1 MLKFFPPAAVLVLL
15 FTTVPALA
23 MPSPPGRSNSAI
35 QCHCFQDRSLD
46 PSQPEKVD
54 PYLLA
59 TTQNSFL
66 STAFG
71 VNKSQ
76 VVRKRMTGTSAED
89 LWMAY
94 AMGQKTGSD
103 PDALL
108 SARRAEGSWAGAVR
122 KSVPDT
128 RPLGSRIV
136 AALETGS
143 DDRALADAVADEA
156 LSEKLGVQEAALSE
170 MRTGGATTQEI
181 VLASFLGK
189 RAGRPAGEIL
199 REVKVGET
207 SWGLVASNLG
217 VEIGKMEREFER
229 MMK

>member
-15 FTTVPALA
+15 LTTVPALA

-89 LWMAY
+89 LWMAF
-94 AMGQKTGSD
+94 AMGQKTGND

-108 SARRAEGSWAGAVR
+108 SARRAEGSWEGAIR
-122 KSVPDT
+122 KALPST
-128 RPLGSRIV
+128 RPLGPRIV
-136 AALETGS
+136 AALESGS
-143 DDRALADAVADEA
+143 DRTLADAVADEA
-156 LSEKLGVQEAALSE
+156 LSEKLGVQETALNE
-170 MRTGGATTQEI
+170 MRTRGATTQEI

-199 REVKVGET
+199 REVKQRET